1 MPTSSSSSRARCRA
15 CSGRMRRWRRRASMI
30 WSPTG
35 RVGLRLA
42 MGSWKSMAACGPRTA
57 RICRSLQG
65 TMSRPSSRMR
75 PEMRALSGSRRR
87 MERQSTDLP
96 QPDSPTMARVS
107 PACSSRS
114 TPRTAC
120 TCPAGVAKVMCRSSS
135 CSRGVMAGAGLRLEK
150 GGRTLYGAGTA
161 AAPAS
166 FPGGP
171 SGRCGASGSGQGAA
185 GRQTT
190 GAPRPACGRRHPR
203 QKHLP
208 AASSVAGSSLR
219 CST

>member
-150 GGRTLYGAGTA
+150 GPDSVRRGNGSRVRVFSRRAIR
-161 AAPAS
+161 
-166 FPGGP
+166 
-171 SGRCGASGSGQGAA
+171 RCGASGSGQGAA

-208 AASSVAGSSLR
+208 AASSAAGSSLR